1 MSCSKKI
8 ILKFKVIFLC
18 DLEMKMNKEQILNS
32 CIQLVDDKLENIQQ
46 AINGYQQDLNSE
58 TKSSAG
64 DKHETGRAMLQLEME
79 KLGQQ
84 YQTVLS
90 QKDTLRK
97 IDVSPKT
104 KAQIG
109 SLIFANGFSYFLATS
124 IGQVKIQDKTIMV
137 VSINS
142 PIGKLL
148 LGKEKNDI
156 VAFNG
161 KNIQINEV
169 M

>member
-1 MSCSKKI
+1 M
-8 ILKFKVIFLC
+8 KV
-18 DLEMKMNKEQILNS
+18 NKEELLTK
-32 CIQLVDDKLENIQQ
+32 CIRIIDEKLENIQQ

-90 QKDTLRK
+90 QKNSLRK
-97 IDVSPKT
+97 IETSAKN

-109 SLIFANGFSYFLATS
+109 SLVVANGGYYFLATS
-124 IGQVKIQDKTIMV
+124 IGQVKYEGKTFMV
-137 VSINS
+137 ISINS
-142 PIGKLL
+142 PIGQLL
-148 LGKEKNDI
+148 LGKQKDDCFT
-156 VAFNG
+156 FNG
-161 KNIQINEV
+161 KQLKIDEV
-169 M
+169 L

>member
-1 MSCSKKI
+1 MIEKKELLDVCVRI
-8 ILKFKVIFLC
+8 I
-18 DLEMKMNKEQILNS
+18 
-32 CIQLVDDKLENIQQ
+32 DDKLESIQQ

-84 YQTVLS
+84 YQTILS

-109 SLIFANGFSYFLATS
+109 SLVIANGFSYFLASS
-124 IGQVKIQDKTIMV
+124 IGQVKIDEKTIMV

-142 PIGKLL
+142 PIGQLL
-148 LGKEKNDI
+148 LGKQKGDYFVLNSKKIMIEEI
-156 VAFNG
+156 L
-161 KNIQINEV
+161 
-169 M
+169 

>member
-1 MSCSKKI
+1 M
-8 ILKFKVIFLC
+8 KV
-18 DLEMKMNKEQILNS
+18 NKEGLLKR
-32 CIQLVDDKLENIQQ
+32 CVQLIDDKLENIQQ

-90 QKDTLRK
+90 QKNMLRK
-97 IDVSPKT
+97 IEISPKT

-109 SLIFANGFSYFLATS
+109 SLVLANGFYYFLASS
-124 IGQVKIQDKTIMV
+124 IGQVKYEEKTFMV
-137 VSINS
+137 ISINS
-142 PIGKLL
+142 PIGQLL
-148 LGKEKNDI
+148 IGKQKDDCF
-156 VAFNG
+156 VFNG
-161 KNIQINEV
+161 NQLKIDEV
-169 M
+169 L

>member
-1 MSCSKKI
+1 M
-8 ILKFKVIFLC
+8 KV
-18 DLEMKMNKEQILNS
+18 NKEELLTK
-32 CIQLVDDKLENIQQ
+32 CIQIIDEKLENIQQ

-90 QKDTLRK
+90 QKNSLRK
-97 IDVSPKT
+97 IETSSKT

-109 SLIFANGFSYFLATS
+109 SLVVANGGYYFLATS
-124 IGQVKIQDKTIMV
+124 VGQVKYIDKTFMV
-137 VSINS
+137 ISINS
-142 PIGKLL
+142 PIGALL
-148 LGKEKNDI
+148 LGKQKDDCF
-156 VAFNG
+156 VFNG
-161 KNIQINEV
+161 KQLKIEEIT
-169 M
+169 

>member
-1 MSCSKKI
+1 M
-8 ILKFKVIFLC
+8 KV
-18 DLEMKMNKEQILNS
+18 NKEELLKR
-32 CIQLVDDKLENIQQ
+32 CVQLIDDKLENIQQ

-90 QKDTLRK
+90 QKNMLRK
-97 IDVSPKT
+97 IEISPKT

-109 SLIFANGFSYFLATS
+109 SLVLANGFYYFLASS
-124 IGQVKIQDKTIMV
+124 IGQVKYEEKTFMV
-137 VSINS
+137 ISINS
-142 PIGKLL
+142 PIGQLL
-148 LGKEKNDI
+148 IGKQKDDCF
-156 VAFNG
+156 VFNG
-161 KNIQINEV
+161 KQLKIDEV
-169 M
+169 F

>member
-1 MSCSKKI
+1 MIEKKELLDVCVRI
-8 ILKFKVIFLC
+8 I
-18 DLEMKMNKEQILNS
+18 
-32 CIQLVDDKLENIQQ
+32 DDKLESIQQ

-84 YQTVLS
+84 YQTILS

-109 SLIFANGFSYFLATS
+109 SLVIANGFSYFLASS
-124 IGQVKIQDKTIMV
+124 IGQVKIDEKTITV

-142 PIGKLL
+142 PIGQLL
-148 LGKEKNDI
+148 LGKQKGDYFVLNSKKIMIEEI
-156 VAFNG
+156 L
-161 KNIQINEV
+161 
-169 M
+169 